1 MMDKSRSVLRREEE
15 MKRKTLDETIEY
27 LDEKIK
33 YMECIKNHLAACKQ
47 IEWERDAAI
56 QQLKDAG
63 LIFGM
68 KS

>member
-1 MMDKSRSVLRREEE
+1 
-15 MKRKTLDETIEY
+15 MKKPKTIDETIEY

-47 IEWERDAAI
+47 IEWERDAAL

-63 LIFGM
+63 LTFGL
-68 KS
+68 KGGN